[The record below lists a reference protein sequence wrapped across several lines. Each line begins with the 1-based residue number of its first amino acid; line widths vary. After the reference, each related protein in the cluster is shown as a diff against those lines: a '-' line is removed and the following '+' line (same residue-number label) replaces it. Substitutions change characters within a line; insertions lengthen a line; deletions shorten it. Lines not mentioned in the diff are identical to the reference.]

1 LAIWRNVAARV
12 LGTRGEIRPNAS
24 FGIATKFL
32 LTLFSFYYFKFS
44 SHTSYASS

>member
-32 LTLFSFYYFKFS
+32 LTFF
-44 SHTSYASS
+44 